1 MAIWRNSVDG
11 VKGDSAD
18 TTAKVVANQRPTILQ
33 QPSALLRGPTQN
45 GLAARFLAS
54 FAQILFLPG
63 CMAKTSDEAPRT
75 LGFCTVRSHAE
86 HGYFGG
92 YLILNA
98 HARPLEFH
106 CTLPVK
112 PSRAQEILYGATLAD
127 FVCGEQ
133 IAKALT
139 SKAKLTPQVVLTDC
153 TAVLALSRVSDL
165 LVACVPSSSATQ
177 LPSSDATRTKT
188 IKVEQQSLQILQDDL
203 QAEAKLR
210 ELWQQWDVSLDI
222 SEPFQRIAEALLEA
236 HPIMKAA

>member
-1 MAIWRNSVDG
+1 
-11 VKGDSAD
+11 
-18 TTAKVVANQRPTILQ
+18 
-33 QPSALLRGPTQN
+33 
-45 GLAARFLAS
+45 
-54 FAQILFLPG
+54 
-63 CMAKTSDEAPRT
+63 MAKSSDEAPRT

-86 HGYFGG
+86 HGFFGG
-92 YLILNA
+92 YLILNT

-165 LVACVPSSSATQ
+165 LVACVPSSPASN
-177 LPSSDATRTKT
+177 LPTSDATRTKT
-188 IKVEQQSLQILQDDL
+188 IKVDQHSLQVLHDDL

-210 ELWQQWDVSLDI
+210 ELWQQWEVTLDI

>member
-1 MAIWRNSVDG
+1 MANS
-11 VKGDSAD
+11 
-18 TTAKVVANQRPTILQ
+18 
-33 QPSALLRGPTQN
+33 
-45 GLAARFLAS
+45 
-54 FAQILFLPG
+54 
-63 CMAKTSDEAPRT
+63 SDEAPRT

-92 YLILNA
+92 YLILNT

-112 PSRAQEILYGATLAD
+112 PSRAQEILYGTTLAD

-139 SKAKLTPQVVLTDC
+139 SKAKLIPQLVLTDC
-153 TAVLALSRVSDL
+153 TAVLALARVSDL
-165 LVACVPSSSATQ
+165 MVACVPSHQANQ
-177 LPSSDATRTKT
+177 LPESDPSRTKS
-188 IKVEQQSLQILQDDL
+188 IKVGEHSLLILRDDL
-203 QAEAKLR
+203 QSETKLR
-210 ELWQQWDVSLDI
+210 QLWQQWDVSLDL